1 MSTYFSIVSEMVLGK
16 TKKKYTDNPMTTKML
31 ADVPVDDT
39 YIIVKNVVDKVSDLI
54 AQPYDY
60 IKQYIIT
67 KNEDEHEDK
76 DEEDE
81 IVFNEILINKYNLEE
96 SGNSSEEMSLVTI
109 SYDTIYKAD
118 DAAEQTDDNIDTF
131 VKTAA
136 TAYTFVVSTYN
147 DVIT

>member
-1 MSTYFSIVSEMVLGK
+1 MVLGK

-31 ADVPVDDT
+31 PDVPVDDT

-60 IKQYIIT
+60 IKQYIIK
-67 KNEDEHEDK
+67 KNEDD
-76 DEEDE
+76 DDEDE
-81 IVFNEILINKYNLEE
+81 IVFNEIVINKYNLEE
-96 SGNSSEEMSLVTI
+96 SDNSSEEMSVVTI

-118 DAAEQTDDNIDTF
+118 DAAEQTDDNLDTF

-147 DVIT
+147 DVVT